1 MDEQYYDILAKV
13 AAYLTVLSKLT
24 KEERIKSVT
33 ATYAIDYNK
42 LLELF
47 LKAYP
52 NKKDYVPPK
61 VEMDSSTGMMTQ
73 VFANYS
79 EIHTYAEQI
88 KNLLEAIDLNNTP

>member
-13 AAYLTVLSKLT
+13 EAYITVLSKLT
-24 KEERIKSVT
+24 KEERAKSVS
-33 ATYAIDYNK
+33 ATYATDYNK

-47 LKAYP
+47 LKAYS
-52 NKKDYVPPK
+52 NKKDYAPPK